1 MGCHNGAAN
10 TFTHV
15 ECVFDFAQVQLLAMY
30 LDLIVTSSHVA
41 YAPVGVE
48 HPQIARAIHARC
60 GTGGA
65 TPPRRPAGQADERS
79 GSPLFVFQI
88 APGDTGTFYDD
99 FTRDPYRGHLA
110 DIVLGGDPDGA
121 ANRLPDARGKG
132 ATQDDAT
139 DGGHH
144 SCLAL
149 APSVEKARAI
159 RPNADGLG
167 VDGLT
172 PRHKCFQGRHT
183 FRRKHTNNR
192 WGQNGKVDPGIVD
205 EAFQVAVA
213 RKLQDPRARPPA
225 DALAEGLED
234 GGQVAVLNYHALRLA
249 GAAAGE

>member
-41 YAPVGVE
+41 YAPVG
-48 HPQIARAIHARC
+48 
-60 GTGGA
+60 
-65 TPPRRPAGQADERS
+65 
-79 GSPLFVFQI
+79 I
-88 APGDTGTFYDD
+88 APGDAGTFYDD
-99 FTRDPYRGHLA
+99 FTRNPYRGHLA

-172 PRHKCFQGRHT
+172 PDT
-183 FRRKHTNNR
+183 SVFRVGTLSGESIRITVGVKMANSTLASLMKLSKSPSR
-192 WGQNGKVDPGIVD
+192 ASADGIQTTPP
-205 EAFQVAVA
+205 AS
-213 RKLQDPRARPPA
+213 RDPRARPPA